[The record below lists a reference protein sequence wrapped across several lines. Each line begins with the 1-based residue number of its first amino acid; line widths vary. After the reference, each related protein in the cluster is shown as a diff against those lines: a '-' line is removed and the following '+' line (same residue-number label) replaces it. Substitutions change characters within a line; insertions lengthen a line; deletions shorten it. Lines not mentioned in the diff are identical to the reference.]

1 MSYHDLQNRLER
13 GDVIILDGAVGTG
26 LQNMGVPMHGTA
38 WAAAAL
44 QTHPYTVRH
53 LHEIYIKAG
62 IDVLTTNTYSAAR
75 HNLEPLGLGD
85 LTAELNVRA
94 VTLARDAR
102 DKAGRDRPVYIGGAI
117 SNYGLVT
124 GAEPRRSPRRGPRRT
139 ALTAE
144 HTQANLREQ
153 AEVLAEAG
161 VDFLLAESTGSMEH
175 RKWVVQ
181 ACLSTGLPTWIGVKC
196 RIEGDDPMPRVGYSS
211 DVAVDR
217 GLDEL
222 VHLGGKVINV
232 FHSNIKATEAALPLV
247 REKWSG
253 PIGIYPE
260 AGREDY
266 IDPNPDPQ
274 DKNDVTPAEFLDHAR
289 KWVQDGVQVIGGCC
303 GIGPEY
309 IRPLREGLPSR
320 IPAPRRR

>member
-1 MSYHDLQNRLER
+1 MATYGDLQNRLDH

-26 LQNMGVPMHGTA
+26 LQNKGVPMHGHA

-44 QTHPYTVRH
+44 QTHPYTVRQ
-53 LHEIYIKAG
+53 LHQVYIQAG
-62 IDVLTTNTYSAAR
+62 VDVLTTNTYSAAR

-85 LTAELNVRA
+85 LVTELNIRA
-94 VTLARDAR
+94 VMLALDAR
-102 DKAGRDRPVYIGGAI
+102 DKMARERPVYIGGAV

-144 HTQANLREQ
+144 QTQANLREQ
-153 AEVLAEAG
+153 AETLAEAG
-161 VDFLLAESTGSMEH
+161 VDFMLAESTGSMEH

-181 ACLSTGLPTWIGVKC
+181 ACLATGLPTWIGIKC
-196 RIEGDDPMPRVGYSS
+196 RVEDDDPMPRVGYSS
-211 DVAVDR
+211 DVPLDR

-222 VHLGGKVINV
+222 VPLGGKVINV
-232 FHSNIKATEAALPLV
+232 SHSNIKATDAALPLV

-253 PIGIYPE
+253 PVGVYPE

-266 IDPNPDPQ
+266 IDPSPDPA
-274 DKNDVTPAEFLDHAR
+274 DKNDITPAEFLDLAR
-289 KWVQDGVQVIGGCC
+289 KWVQDGVQIIGGCC

-309 IRPLREGLPSR
+309 IRPLRDGLPGR
-320 IPAPRRR
+320 VPARRR